1 MALVD
6 TKKMD
11 TPEGYLR
18 RVLEQI
24 DDSHTVLSNLK
35 DKPCD
40 LEIVKRELA
49 RITGSLQALVNKI
62 APNKPEFSDYQYLLS
77 PIRTFLEN
85 HEFSREID
93 TMSLLYSEDSMRLK
107 NMRLTIL
114 DALDE
119 KNLIGHI
126 KSVLREKN

>member
-1 MALVD
+1 MVWID
-6 TKKMD
+6 RKKMVTTD
-11 TPEGYLR
+11 EYLR

-24 DDSHTVLSNLK
+24 SDSHTILSNLK
-35 DKPCD
+35 DKPGD
-40 LEIVKRELA
+40 LEIIKRELA
-49 RITGSLQALVNKI
+49 RITGSLHALANKLD
-62 APNKPEFSDYQYLLS
+62 PNKPEFSEYLYLLPS
-77 PIRTFLEN
+77 IRTFLEN
-85 HEFSREID
+85 HEFAREID

-126 KSVLREKN
+126 QSSLKEKN